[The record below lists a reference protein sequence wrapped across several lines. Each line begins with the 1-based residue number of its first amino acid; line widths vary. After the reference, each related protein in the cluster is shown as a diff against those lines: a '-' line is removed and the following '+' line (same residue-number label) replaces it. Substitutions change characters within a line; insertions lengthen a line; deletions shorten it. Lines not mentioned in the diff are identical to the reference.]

1 MVGMFDNKKTNP
13 EIIRNLKELFI
24 EKFQLSK
31 ETFISVAELRCHEEN
46 CPPIETVFTVS
57 GGGSIFLCDALYK
70 SKKLKYISCH
80 NEQAVSFAAESYSR
94 FKNKSKTNI

>member
-46 CPPIETVFTVS
+46 CPPIETVFTVRKS
-57 GGGSIFLCDALYK
+57 DGSIQDWRISKSASEIQIKDIEILYDK
-70 SKKLKYISCH
+70 EK
-80 NEQAVSFAAESYSR
+80 
-94 FKNKSKTNI
+94 